1 MKSYKNG
8 ILTLKKSIIFADRR
22 WIGLNEKGWC
32 ITLNKQEEFTV
43 PDDLQIEPAKTPDQL
58 PRQLARLLYLQGALS
73 APTEEAYQEQIESQK

>member
-1 MKSYKNG
+1 MPDNWQ
-8 ILTLKKSIIFADRR
+8 I
-22 WIGLNEKGWC
+22 EKGWC

>member
-32 ITLNKQEEFTV
+32 ITLNEQEEFTV
-43 PDDLQIEPAKTPDQL
+43 SDDLQVEPSKTPDQL
-58 PRQLARLLYLQGALS
+58 SRQLARLLYLQGVLS
-73 APTEEAYQEQIESQK
+73 APTEEAYQEQIDSQK